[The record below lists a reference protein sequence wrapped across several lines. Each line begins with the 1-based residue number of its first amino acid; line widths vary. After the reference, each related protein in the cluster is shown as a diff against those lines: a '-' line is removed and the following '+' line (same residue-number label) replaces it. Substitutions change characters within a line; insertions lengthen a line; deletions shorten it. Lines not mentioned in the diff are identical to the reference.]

1 MRAASAA
8 ARVEAAGAANSRLVG
23 SAGPENSV
31 GLLAGGKEN
40 SMENDA
46 QFALRLPA
54 EVIARLDALGA
65 RLRSQR
71 PGLRLSRADVTR
83 MLILDALGRM
93 EHALAGQDD
102 APHSAA
108 GDAIKS
114 PASAELFDHKTD
126 SATGATAV
134 DTARARYA
142 PKRATS

>member
-1 MRAASAA
+1 
-8 ARVEAAGAANSRLVG
+8 
-23 SAGPENSV
+23 
-31 GLLAGGKEN
+31 LAGFEDN
-40 SMENDA
+40 LMENDA

-93 EHALAGQDD
+93 EHALAVQDD
-102 APHSAA
+102 AQRSPA

-114 PASAELFDHKTD
+114 GASAELFDHKAD
-126 SATGATAV
+126 SVAGATAV